1 MNWRKFL
8 IGGAT
13 VLRFALAMMGTS
25 KDAGRR
31 TIDWHVGADRAIPQG
46 RGRDFGRTRR
56 DEQRASKIGL
66 IITTSLLCAVFAA
79 ATMFGGQ
86 AIGPL
91 LRHAAAVRDANG
103 MGALV
108 FTMPDGVFCRHMS
121 FDNTTG
127 EIGPAAIERCSQVA
141 GEGPGK
147 ITKFQWGKQ

>member
-1 MNWRKFL
+1 MNM
-8 IGGAT
+8 A
-13 VLRFALAMMGTS
+13 

-31 TIDWHVGADRAIPQG
+31 TIDRYVEADHAVLREH
-46 RGRDFGRTRR
+46 GRDFGRARR
-56 DEQRASKIGL
+56 DEQRASTLGL

-79 ATMFGGQ
+79 ATMFGGH

-91 LRHAAAVRDANG
+91 LRHAAAVRDENG
-103 MGALV
+103 IGALV
-108 FTMPDGVFCRHMS
+108 YTMPDGVFCRRMS